1 MTPANSDQPMQSSTQ
16 KLREASST
24 SPLLVLALSVM
35 GLSFAAPL
43 VRLSTAPA
51 LVIAAWRLGFSLII
65 VGVALLVT
73 GSWRKW
79 RTLSRADFLVSCVGG
94 VLLALHFW
102 SWNAS
107 LNYTSVA
114 ASVSIV
120 NLQPALVAFISWRV
134 FNEVPKRRQ
143 GVGIVIAIVGA
154 LVVGFA
160 DVPGGFAGIGSALT
174 ADAANSPGNA
184 SGRALLGDF
193 LALIGAVTAT
203 IYYLI
208 GRRVR
213 QRLDLWPYVALV
225 YGAAFVSLLALVWV
239 TKSPLLPQPPR
250 EFAIF
255 AALAIGPMLLGHTGM
270 NWALGHLPAYVVNLT
285 VLGEPIGATL
295 LAAIIPGIGEV
306 PGPGVLIGGSIVLLG
321 VYLTVKK

>member
-1 MTPANSDQPMQSSTQ
+1 M
-16 KLREASST
+16 LI
-24 SPLLVLALSVM
+24 LALSVL

-73 GSWRKW
+73 GGWRKW
-79 RTLSRADFLVSCVGG
+79 RILSRADFLISCVGG

-120 NLQPALVAFISWRV
+120 NLQPALVAFISWRL

-143 GVGIVIAIVGA
+143 GFGILIAIFGA

-160 DVPGGFAGIGSALT
+160 DVPGGIRGIGSAST
-174 ADAANSPGNA
+174 AGAANSANNA

-203 IYYLI
+203 FYYLI

-213 QRLDLWPYVALV
+213 QKLDLWPYVALV
-225 YGAAFVSLLALVWV
+225 YGAAFVTLLVLVWV

-255 AALAIGPMLLGHTGM
+255 AALAVGPMLLGHTGM

-306 PGPGVLIGGSIVLLG
+306 PGPGVLLGGSIVLLG
-321 VYLTVKK
+321 VYLTAKK

>member
-1 MTPANSDQPMQSSTQ
+1 MQSKNET
-16 KLREASST
+16 LPASSSA
-24 SPLLVLALSVM
+24 SPLLVLALSVL

-73 GSWRKW
+73 GGWRKW
-79 RTLSRADFLVSCVGG
+79 RTLALADFLISCVGG

-120 NLQPALVAFISWRV
+120 NLQPAFVAFISWRV

-143 GVGIVIAIVGA
+143 GIGIVIAIFGA

-160 DVPGGFAGIGSALT
+160 DVPGGITGIGSALT
-174 ADAANSPGNA
+174 AGAANRANNA

-193 LALIGAVTAT
+193 LALIGAVTAA

-213 QRLDLWPYVALV
+213 QKLDLWPYVALV
-225 YGAAFVSLLALVWV
+225 YGAAFVTLLVLVWV
-239 TKSPLLPQPPR
+239 TNSPLLPQPPR

-255 AALAIGPMLLGHTGM
+255 AALAIGPTLLGHTGM

-306 PGPGVLIGGSIVLLG
+306 PGPRVLIGGSIVLLG
-321 VYLTVKK
+321 VYLTAKK